1 MARFVSSAGVCFA
14 SAALVALGGCG
25 GGGGDDAPVATS
37 APPPVTTPPVVSPP
51 PPSKVVLTGVAAT
64 GAPFEGATL
73 TVVDPAGTTVCE
85 TTTDSQGAYACEM
98 AAGTQAP
105 LVLTASR
112 GDQAFYGISATGT
125 GRANVT
131 PLTTVIASRLSPDGN
146 PANLANAIRTRPA
159 TVNAAAIAQQEGVL
173 QTMLQPL
180 LGAVGDTISPLTG
193 TFAAD
198 GTGHDRVLDS
208 LAVSVRPDGQ
218 AANIEM
224 IVKTVPSGGVVA
236 PVSLNFRSNETAP
249 AALPVTVT
257 AASLPPAGLS
267 QAVSA
272 FLARLTACYAL
283 PLSQRVNAASDAVSV
298 TGGAADVKAPVCRSV
313 FVGDDPSTYLSG
325 GSRVGRDAFN
335 NGSFSGLFRPGSTG
349 VVFDRGVQA
358 FYRANGDFAIT
369 YRTVSAG
376 GAEENQT
383 LVVRDVGGTIKAIGN
398 QYIYNASVTA
408 FVQERDY
415 INQTAYT
422 WRGTGYDVFISNRV
436 DAQGRPVFAKVVVT
450 LPNQTTLEFLPTP
463 GLSFLV
469 AKRAADGF
477 VSTTSVVRLAGGFR
491 DKATPG
497 NPAALE
503 PNLFMLP
510 AQIDDEAI
518 NAIGDQSVWRM
529 EFFHADASLS
539 NVVQNYRT
547 VSRPFTLAEAETKA
561 FAELTPTMRSEY
573 VAATSAAQRLQ
584 FGPASASRPNVV
596 NVATAANQD
605 AWTVPFGATAPT
617 LVTVFGRPV
626 VNGVQG
632 ALFNDSVSVASTAR
646 KAQVTC
652 LPQTA
657 ADPHCDAST
666 GVLQFAPTTRIT
678 TVQLGGTNARMVGF
692 NKQIHFYR
700 LVP

>member
-1 MARFVSSAGVCFA
+1 MARFVSTAGFCLA
-14 SAALVALGGCG
+14 GGALVVLGGCG
-25 GGGGDDAPVATS
+25 GGGGDDAPG
-37 APPPVTTPPVVSPP
+37 VTLP

-64 GAPFEGATL
+64 GAPFAGATL

-85 TTTDSQGAYACEM
+85 TTTDPQGAYACEM

-105 LVLTASR
+105 LVVTASR

-146 PANLANAIRTRPA
+146 PANLANAVRTQPG

-173 QTMLQPL
+173 LTMLQPL
-180 LGAVGDTISPLTG
+180 LGAVGDTVSPLTG

-208 LAVSVRPDGQ
+208 LAVSVRPDGR
-218 AANIEM
+218 AANIE
-224 IVKTVPSGGVVA
+224 IVVKTVPSNGVVT
-236 PVSLNFRSNETAP
+236 PVSLNFRSSEAAP
-249 AALPVTVT
+249 AALPATVT

-267 QAVSA
+267 QAVNA

-283 PLSQRVNAASDAVSV
+283 PLSQRVNAASDAVAV
-298 TGGAADVKAPVCRSV
+298 TGGAADVKAPVCRSA
-313 FVGDDPSTYLSG
+313 FVGDDPLTYLNG

-335 NGSFSGLFRPGSTG
+335 NGSFAGLFRPGSTG
-349 VVFDRGVQA
+349 VVFDRGAQE
-358 FYRANGDFAIT
+358 FYRANGDFAIS

-376 GAEENQT
+376 SAEDNQT
-383 LVVRDVGGTIKAIGN
+383 LVVRNVGGTIKAIGN

-415 INQTAYT
+415 INQPAYT
-422 WRGTGYDVFISNRV
+422 WRGTGYDVFIGNRV
-436 DAQGRPVFAKVVVT
+436 DAQGQPVFAKVVVT
-450 LPNQTTLEFLPTP
+450 LPNQTTLDFLPTS
-463 GLSFLV
+463 GLSYLV

-503 PNLFMLP
+503 PNLFLLP
-510 AQIDDEAI
+510 AQIDDGAI

-529 EFFHADASLS
+529 EFFHADASLP
-539 NVVQNYRT
+539 NVVQSYRT

-561 FAELTPTMRSEY
+561 FAELAPTMRSEY
-573 VAATSAAQRLQ
+573 VAATSAALRLQ
-584 FGPASASRPNVV
+584 FGPASAAQPNVV

-632 ALFNDSVSVASTAR
+632 ALFNDAVSIASTAR

-652 LPQTA
+652 LPQTS

-666 GVLQFAPTTRIT
+666 GVLQFAPTTRIN
-678 TVQLGGTNARMVGF
+678 TVQLSGTNARLVAF
-692 NKQIHFYR
+692 NKQIHFYK